1 MRDIPGLSVMG
12 LANAVNADR
21 STTGERLRQLA
32 RRGIVEKD
40 ATGRWRLTE
49 EAEERAEDDVPVTMA
64 APEPNP
70 GAQSRWVKPLSTYER
85 RETTVVEGLRY
96 G

>member
-1 MRDIPGLSVMG
+1 
-12 LANAVNADR
+12 
-21 STTGERLRQLA
+21 LRQLA

-49 EAEERAEDDVPVTMA
+49 EEPEPYDDVSVT
-64 APEPNP
+64 PEAERLEPEP
-70 GAQSRWVKPLSTYER
+70 GAQSRWIRNVNDYGR
-85 RETTVVEGLRY
+85 VESDIRDRPMRY